1 MRDGL
6 GGLLKEELW
15 DTHSKCEDIERRIG
29 VNDTTLLNLIDA
41 RRSAGVY
48 LKEAAAFAPE
58 EYQESINLLSTNY
71 DEMAESLKKFRE
83 QSKKTATEKVHY
95 NEIDTGRNFSRD
107 FRKKQAELLKQV
119 LDRERVI
126 VVAAEKVLKELR
138 AE

>member
-1 MRDGL
+1 LLPGTGSRWDG
-6 GGLLKEELW
+6 
-15 DTHSKCEDIERRIG
+15 HSRYEDIDRRIG

-41 RRSAGVY
+41 RRSAGAY

-58 EYQESINLLSTNY
+58 EYQKSISLLSTNY
-71 DEMAESLKKFRE
+71 NEIAESLKNFRE

-119 LDRERVI
+119 LDIEREI
-126 VVAAEKVLKELR
+126 VAAAEKVLKELR